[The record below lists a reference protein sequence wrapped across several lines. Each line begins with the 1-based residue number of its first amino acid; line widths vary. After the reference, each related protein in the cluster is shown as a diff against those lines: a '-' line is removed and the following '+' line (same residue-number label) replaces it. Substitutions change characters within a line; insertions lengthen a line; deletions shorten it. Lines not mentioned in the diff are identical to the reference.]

1 MGFLDRLAG
10 EREETAH
17 ASVARNLT
25 AVLNSRKGH
34 ASVIEVFGVGDYEA
48 HLATKPLLQA
58 LVNEM
63 LEAVKAFEPRAAKPE
78 LVYMGRE
85 GTLYASFRLR
95 CEIEGRPAAF
105 WIRMQTI
112 LRYVTVE
119 AIPAGPPGGGTG
131 R

>member
-10 EREETAH
+10 AREESAH

-34 ASVIEVFGVGDYEA
+34 ASVIEVFGVGDYDE
-48 HLATKPLLQA
+48 HLATKPLLET
-58 LVNEM
+58 LMREM
-63 LEAVKAFEPRAAKPE
+63 LDAVKAFEPRVAKPE
-78 LVYMGRE
+78 LKFVARE
-85 GTLYASFRLR
+85 GSLFATFRLR
-95 CEIEGRPAAF
+95 CEIDGRPAGF
-105 WIRMQTI
+105 WIKMQII

-119 AIPAGPPGGGTG
+119 PIPAGPPGEA

>member
-10 EREETAH
+10 EREETVH
-17 ASVARNLT
+17 ESVARNLT

-34 ASVIEVFGVGDYEA
+34 ASDVEVFGVGDYDE
-48 HLATKPLLQA
+48 HRATKPLL
-58 LVNEM
+58 EM
-63 LEAVKAFEPRAAKPE
+63 LAREMLDAVKAFEPRARKPE
-78 LVYMGRE
+78 LMYMGRE
-85 GTLYASFRLR
+85 SSLFAAFRLR
-95 CEIEGRPAAF
+95 CEIEGRPAGF

-119 AIPAGPPGGGTG
+119 PMPAGPPGEGAA